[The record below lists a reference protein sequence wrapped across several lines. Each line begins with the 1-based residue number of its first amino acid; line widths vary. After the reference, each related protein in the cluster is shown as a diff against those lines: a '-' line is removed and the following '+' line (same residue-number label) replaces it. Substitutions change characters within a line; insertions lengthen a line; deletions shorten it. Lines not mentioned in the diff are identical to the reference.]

1 MRIQELTEGI
11 LVGPSKIRGAG
22 RGLFTDRPIEAGQI
36 ILLSDIEPIS
46 PSDWEKIKNTRFRR
60 QMGLTW
66 KNGERVWFPG
76 PFPYRLHPDDRE
88 AFASTDRW
96 SRGVSVSG
104 FSMANHSDRPNSE
117 AIIDFSGRRVGL
129 RAITFIEPGEE
140 IVKRYEGVSPKS
152 SKPLDF
158 S

>member
-22 RGLFTDRPIEAGQI
+22 RGLFTDQPIEAGQI
-36 ILLSDIEPIS
+36 ILLTDIEPIS
-46 PSDWEKIKNTRFRR
+46 PDDWEKIKNTRFRR

-76 PFPYRLHPDDRE
+76 PFLYRLHPDDRE

-96 SRGVSVSG
+96 RRGVSVSG
-104 FSMANHSDRPNSE
+104 FSMANHGDRPNSE
-117 AIIDFSGRRVGL
+117 AIIDFPGRRVGL
-129 RAITFIEPGEE
+129 RALTFIEPGEE
-140 IVKRYEGVSPKS
+140 ILKRYEGVSPKS

>member
-1 MRIQELTEGI
+1 MRIRELIESI
-11 LVGPSKIRGAG
+11 LVGPSQIRGAG
-22 RGLFTDRPIEAGQI
+22 RGLFTDRPIEPGQV
-36 ILLSDIEPIS
+36 ILLSDIESIS
-46 PSDWEKIKNTRFRR
+46 PSDWELIKNTRFRR

-66 KNGERVWFPG
+66 RGGERVWFPG
-76 PFPYRLHPDDRE
+76 PFPYQLHPDDRE

-96 SRGVSVSG
+96 RRGVSVSG

-117 AIIDFSGRRVGL
+117 IIIDFHGRRVGL
-129 RAITFIEPGEE
+129 RAIRFIEPGEE
-140 IVKRYEGVSPKS
+140 IVKRYEGVAPKS

>member
-22 RGLFTDRPIEAGQI
+22 RGLFTDQPIEAGQI
-36 ILLSDIEPIS
+36 ILLTDIEPIS
-46 PSDWEKIKNTRFRR
+46 PDDWEKIKNTRFRR

-66 KNGERVWFPG
+66 RDGERVWFPG
-76 PFPYRLHPDDRE
+76 PFSYRLHPDDRE

-96 SRGVSVSG
+96 RRGVSVSG

-117 AIIDFSGRRVGL
+117 AIIDYPGRRVGL
-129 RAITFIEPGEE
+129 RALTFIEPGEE